1 MVNRPIV
8 NIFGKLNYALF
19 LALLIALPLPRM
31 ILQPIA
37 VAFIIAWVLELRFLP
52 GASSRSNG
60 RSGLRLEGSNFPF
73 SIFHF
78 PLALPGLLL
87 VCLTLWEAISLLW
100 APDTQAGL
108 SIINRHWPFII
119 LVLIPL
125 FGFNEHYRTS
135 KVLPALFA
143 SCVASVPLYLFTYY
157 WVWNYDAVI
166 WFRPDLIRP
175 FEFPTFHG
183 FTSLMKLRSY
193 YCLVLMLSMLSTPL
207 LYRQYLQRY
216 PRWEVL
222 VTLGVGNAVMLAGIL
237 MSGSRS
243 ALLSLAV
250 TAIFLLFV
258 NYRKRL
264 RWYWSLLIVLVG
276 LSVGIAGVVLNPRFA
291 LLSATDIHNLNLS
304 EANQMNEPR
313 PFLWATALRHIDEY
327 GLFGLGAGQHAN
339 FMLEQYR
346 EAGNDYFLT
355 QGFGPHSQYLSTWM
369 CLGPLAV
376 LLLLAVFVLI
386 PRVYR
391 GRARYSAH
399 AVAFLFA
406 LSLLFDDLLERMDSI
421 LIFLVWMLLLYIIET
436 DPES

>member
-37 VAFIIAWVLELRFLP
+37 VAFIIAWVLECRFLSKP
-52 GASSRSNG
+52 MSPMGPIS
-60 RSGLRLEGSNFPF
+60 P
-73 SIFHF
+73 IK
-78 PLALPGLLL
+78 LALPGLLL
-87 VCLTLWEAISLLW
+87 VALTLWEALSLLW

-108 SIINRHWPFII
+108 SIIERHWPFVI

-125 FGFNEHYRTS
+125 FGFNEHYRTERL
-135 KVLPALFA
+135 LPTLFA
-143 SCVASVPLYLFTYY
+143 ASVASVPLYIFTYY

-175 FEFPTFHG
+175 FEFPSVHG
-183 FTSLMKLRSY
+183 ITSLMKLRSY
-193 YCLVLMLSMLSTPL
+193 YCLVLTLSILMTPL
-207 LYRQYLQRY
+207 LYRQYIKRY

-222 VTLGVGNAVMLAGIL
+222 LTLGIADAVMLTGML
-237 MSGSRS
+237 MTGSRS
-243 ALLSLAV
+243 ALLTLAV
-250 TAIFLLFV
+250 TSIFLLFI

-276 LSVGIAGVVLNPRFA
+276 LSVGIAGLVLNPRFEILA
-291 LLSATDIHNLNLS
+291 STDIRSLNLA
-304 EANQMNEPR
+304 EANQFTEPR
-313 PFLWATALRHIDEY
+313 PYLWATALRHLEDY
-327 GLFGLGAGQHAN
+327 GLFGMGAGQHSA
-339 FMLEQYR
+339 FMMEQFR
-346 EAGNDYFLT
+346 EAGNEYFLE
-355 QGFGPHSQYLSTWM
+355 QGYGPHCQYLSTWM
-369 CLGPLAV
+369 CLGPFAV
-376 LLLLAVFVLI
+376 VLLLAVFVLI

-391 GRARYSAH
+391 GRARFSAH

-406 LSLLFDDLLERMDSI
+406 FSLLFDDLLERMDSI

-436 DPES
+436 EPES